1 MSNARTFAAE
11 AHAGQEYNGEPYTA
25 HLAAVVDLVRS
36 VADPGSDP
44 DFLDTVAWLHDV
56 VEDTKATEANVAD
69 EFGLAAA
76 EAVSALS
83 DPEGKNRKERKARL
97 HSRLRGLDERLPVSR
112 AVLLVKTADR
122 LANMRAASEKNPK
135 LLKMY
140 RKEHAAFRAA
150 VWRPGLCDL
159 LWEQIEALA

>member
-1 MSNARTFAAE
+1 M
-11 AHAGQEYNGEPYTA
+11 
-25 HLAAVVDLVRS
+25 RS

-56 VEDTKATEANVAD
+56 VEDTKVTETQLAD
-69 EFGLAAA
+69 TFGWTVSQ
-76 EAVSALS
+76 AVSVLS
-83 DPEGKNRKERKARL
+83 DPPGKNRKERKERL
-97 HSRLRGLDERLPVSR
+97 HKRLRTLDGHNPVRR

-159 LWEQIEALA
+159 LWEQIEALAEESA